1 MIECN
6 EVIRKHCE
14 FVRRGRGAH
23 LMAVFRGKVSEGLD
37 FKDDNGRAVV
47 CVGVPF
53 PMKEDPRVKLKM
65 DYLN

>member
-1 MIECN
+1 
-6 EVIRKHCE
+6 
-14 FVRRGRGAH
+14 
-23 LMAVFRGKVSEGLD
+23 MAVFRGKVSEGLD